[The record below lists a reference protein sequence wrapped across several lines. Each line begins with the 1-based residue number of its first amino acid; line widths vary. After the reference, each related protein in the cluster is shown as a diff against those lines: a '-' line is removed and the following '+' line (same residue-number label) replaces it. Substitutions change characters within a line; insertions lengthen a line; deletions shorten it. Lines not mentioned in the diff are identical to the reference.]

1 MLTTLTAKL
10 EMLLNQGS
18 YLFRMTALG
27 TRIKGIE
34 TDLTANIVST
44 GTNTTNATT
53 AQSVGLITADWAGAA
68 ADKTILAANVPIQNC
83 IHVTCANAN
92 GAANLILPA
101 ATKKMLIV
109 ANASGQAITVKQA
122 GGTGIVVANA
132 KIAILVGTAT
142 DFVRVTADA

>member
-44 GTNTTNATT
+44 GTNTTNLTT
-53 AQSVGLITADWAGAA
+53 NESVGLITADWAAAA
-68 ADKTILAANVPIQNC
+68 ADKTIAAGSVPIQQC
-83 IHVTCANAN
+83 VFVTCANAS
-92 GAANLILPA
+92 GAANLILPV
-101 ATKKMLIV
+101 ATKKILV
-109 ANASGQAITVKQA
+109 VKNTSGQAITVKQT
-122 GGTGIVVANA
+122 GGTGIAVANA
-132 KIAILVGTAT
+132 KTAILMGTAT